1 MVLHSIKFVLISF
14 CSLFIF
20 LSCAKGVSIYNHP
33 FMQDKYPHTKLIEAT
48 KDSDPETRKIATF
61 ALRDK
66 AQRARF
72 RNNKEMM
79 GIIVKDSCNPLK
91 SLLNDE
97 DWQVRRQALR
107 ALSEINC
114 GELTN
119 SIISKLTNDKTEVQ
133 SAAAYALRMYPS
145 KETIVS
151 LRNVYKNSSA
161 FFPSTEELRNNAED
175 SLRYIINNDDYMNKI
190 QLTEFIEVPTIPDN
204 FALIYIRCDSE
215 SAKFVVDQTKI
226 GKLGKYDYT
235 CFLVKKGKHRFY
247 AKEGGLFGTLWHE
260 RNISL
265 EGGKIYNFHF
275 TGSRSED
282 RSPAVKRKY
291 GSNAVKITRRIN
303 FSCQGSEKENIIYNF
318 RPPLVTKIEF

>member
-1 MVLHSIKFVLISF
+1 
-14 CSLFIF
+14 
-20 LSCAKGVSIYNHP
+20 
-33 FMQDKYPHTKLIEAT
+33 MQDKYPHTKLIEAT
-48 KDSDPETRKIATF
+48 KDPDPKTRENATF
-61 ALRDK
+61 ALNYK

-107 ALSEINC
+107 ALREINC

-119 SIISKLTNDKTEVQ
+119 SIISKLTNDKIEVQ
-133 SAAAYALRMYPS
+133 IAAAYALRMYPS

-151 LRNVYKNSSA
+151 LRNVIYKNSSA

-215 SAKFVVDQTKI
+215 SAKFFVDQTKI

-235 CFLVKKGKHRFY
+235 CFLVKKGEHRFY
-247 AKEGGLFGTLWHE
+247 AKQGGLFGTLWDE

-265 EGGKIYNFHF
+265 EDGKIYNFHC
-275 TGSRSED
+275 TASYHED
-282 RSPAVKRKY
+282 RSYAVKRKY
-291 GSNAVKITRRIN
+291 GPNAIKTVSRFN
-303 FSCQGSEKENIIYNF
+303 FFCQGSEKENIIYNF
-318 RPPLVTKIEF
+318 RPPLVTKIGF